1 LKLTGR
7 RLALIVGIV
16 LAGAATVYLAGPL
29 FYDIAVQEALPEA
42 SGSPTVVYGGSFR
55 DADDFHRAS
64 GTAQILRSAN
74 GTHYLR
80 FEEFRVTNGP
90 DLFVYLGA
98 TEDVDQ
104 AFLDL
109 GRLKGNVG
117 DQNYQIPADADL
129 IRYRTVIIWCRAFSV
144 PFGYATLSTS

>member
-1 LKLTGR
+1 MKVTGR
-7 RLALIVGIV
+7 RLALLATAVIAA
-16 LAGAATVYLAGPL
+16 AGAVYLAGPL
-29 FYDIAVQEALPEA
+29 FYDIAVQETLPEA

-64 GTAQILRSAN
+64 GTVQILRSAN

-90 DLFVYLGA
+90 DLFVYLGT
-98 TEDVDQ
+98 TEDVNLG
-104 AFLDL
+104 FLDL

-117 DQNYQIPADADL
+117 EQNYQIPVDTDL
-129 IRYRTVIIWCRAFSV
+129 MRYRTVIIWCRAFSV